1 MVRADLRC
9 RHDEGVK
16 RLAVELIERG
26 FGKHAI
32 SSSLAIPIATTR
44 EWILIYKA
52 IGLDGLLNMG
62 SGHRVYDYETK
73 LAAVRDVLDN
83 GLTRGEVMAKYAI
96 ASLSPLK
103 AWCRKYREG
112 GAEALL
118 PKPKGRPR
126 DSEKPSVPKTH
137 EEQLEERIR
146 KLETENAYLKKVR
159 ALKAEKL
166 QTMKNH
172 RS

>member
-1 MVRADLRC
+1 MIRTDLRC
-9 RHDEGVK
+9 RHGEDVK
-16 RLAVELIERG
+16 LSAVELMEHG
-26 FGKHAI
+26 FGEKAI
-32 SSSLAIPIATTR
+32 ASRLAIHKDTAR
-44 EWILIYKA
+44 QWIRTYKA

-62 SGHRVYDYETK
+62 SKHKVYDYETK
-73 LAAVRDVLDN
+73 LAAVRDFFDN
-83 GLTRGEVMAKYAI
+83 GLTKSEVMAKYAI
-96 ASLSPLK
+96 ASASPFES
-103 AWCRKYREG
+103 WCRKYRAE

-126 DSEKPSVPKTH
+126 CSGKPALPKTY

-159 ALKAEKL
+159 ALKAEKS
-166 QTMKNH
+166 QTAKSR